1 MGILCENCIKICKF
15 DCLDQYS
22 GKNIGDFGCT
32 NIQIAG
38 VQFLSIWCVVPGTGH
53 LSHFCSELNV
63 QAGPGNLTFSG
74 GVTSNNCSS
83 SRSSSIRSPSTA
95 SQTVNL
101 DQSILIDGK
110 PPVRTFPVA
119 DQSVTV
125 TANLTHESCDSE
137 RSTPKDI
144 KNSILHASGNS
155 QSILTT
161 TDSNITLWQFLLEL
175 LLKGDHTD
183 LIQWT
188 NQQGEFKLLDAEAVA
203 RLWGQR
209 KSKPHMN
216 YDKLSRALRYYY
228 DKNII
233 KKVIG
238 QKFVY
243 RFVTFPEGCTPDA
256 LQCAIARDVDGI
268 ATDCSATADCHSLM
282 RSSSSPAVPTSAI
295 PGSGVIDAQTMQ
307 AICISNMNAS
317 PSASTK
323 NAESNGGLEVAADS
337 VFTTM
342 SGGDTAAVMRTTM
355 NTITTATVAV
365 TPDFSAIP
373 STSGQCSYGG
383 VSVSCSPPC
392 GFQNAINANADVG
405 VICRKRKTP
414 MFSCSAPETVTT
426 MASSSSS
433 SSTLSS
439 SNMPL
444 SKSLSYPS
452 NPSAA
457 ITDGRSGTHGTQI
470 PSLKRVKPRPLNLS
484 ATAAFS
490 NGPELSSSS
499 SSSNN
504 LLVPSP
510 FFLHNNTGNAYT
522 NTSPLVT
529 QFSQLYAAASLSAG
543 LCPTSPFTSLLT
555 TAAVSPMLGALGSPM
570 AASKLTPT
578 TASLQQ
584 PIFQFPPNPSH
595 MAAMATAAMMSPLM
609 PFLGAAMNLNGNS
622 CPTYGRSNFVSRSP
636 ESLKTPVV
644 PFPKDF

>member
-1 MGILCENCIKICKF
+1 
-15 DCLDQYS
+15 
-22 GKNIGDFGCT
+22 
-32 NIQIAG
+32 
-38 VQFLSIWCVVPGTGH
+38 
-53 LSHFCSELNV
+53 
-63 QAGPGNLTFSG
+63 
-74 GVTSNNCSS
+74 
-83 SRSSSIRSPSTA
+83 
-95 SQTVNL
+95 
-101 DQSILIDGK
+101 
-110 PPVRTFPVA
+110 
-119 DQSVTV
+119 
-125 TANLTHESCDSE
+125 
-137 RSTPKDI
+137 
-144 KNSILHASGNS
+144 
-155 QSILTT
+155 
-161 TDSNITLWQFLLEL
+161 
-175 LLKGDHTD
+175 
-183 LIQWT
+183 
-188 NQQGEFKLLDAEAVA
+188 
-203 RLWGQR
+203 
-209 KSKPHMN
+209 MN

-256 LQCAIARDVDGI
+256 LQCTIARDTDGMS
-268 ATDCSATADCHSLM
+268 TDCVVAADCHGLM
-282 RSSSSPAVPTSAI
+282 RSSSSPAVPSSVV
-295 PGSGVIDAQTMQ
+295 PGSGAIDAQAMQ
-307 AICISNMNAS
+307 AICMPNMSAS

-323 NAESNGGLEVAADS
+323 NGESNGGLEATTESVLTSVSGDTPAVRTAMNTTTTTAAAAVAAL
-337 VFTTM
+337 
-342 SGGDTAAVMRTTM
+342 
-355 NTITTATVAV
+355 
-365 TPDFSAIP
+365 DFSPVP
-373 STSGQCSYGG
+373 STSGQCSFNG
-383 VSVSCSPPC
+383 VSANCSPPS
-392 GFQNAINANADVG
+392 GYQNAINANVDSG

-414 MFSCSAPETVTT
+414 MFSCSAPETITT
-426 MASSSSS
+426 VASPS
-433 SSTLSS
+433 SSTVPSS
-439 SNMPL
+439 IMPL

-452 NPSAA
+452 NPSAT
-457 ITDGRSGTHGTQI
+457 ITDSRSGTHGTQI

-490 NGPELSSSS
+490 NGSELSSS

-578 TASLQQ
+578 TANLQQ

-609 PFLGAAMNLNGNS
+609 PFLGAAMNLNGNG

>member
-1 MGILCENCIKICKF
+1 MDLFRRGTRSGDKSLSAATIL
-15 DCLDQYS
+15 LHSTPLPSYS
-22 GKNIGDFGCT
+22 
-32 NIQIAG
+32 
-38 VQFLSIWCVVPGTGH
+38 
-53 LSHFCSELNV
+53 
-63 QAGPGNLTFSG
+63 QAGPGNLTFSS
-74 GVTSNNCSS
+74 GVTSSNTSN
-83 SRSSSIRSPSTA
+83 SRSNSSSIRSPSTT
-95 SQTVNL
+95 SQHTIVNL
-101 DQSILIDGK
+101 DQNNLLIDGK
-110 PPVRTFPVA
+110 PPVLTFPVA

-125 TANLTHESCDSE
+125 AANLTHESCDSE
-137 RSTPKDI
+137 RSTPKDV
-144 KNSILHASGNS
+144 KSNILQPSSNT
-155 QSILTT
+155 QSLLAT

-175 LLKGDHTD
+175 LLKGEHTD

-256 LQCAIARDVDGI
+256 LQFAIARDVDGI
-268 ATDCSATADCHSLM
+268 STDCTATADCHGLM
-282 RSSSSPAVPTSAI
+282 RSSSSPAVPSSVI
-295 PGSGVIDAQTMQ
+295 PTSGVIDAQAMQ
-307 AICISNMNAS
+307 AICISNMSGS
-317 PSASTK
+317 PSARQAIIFTK
-323 NAESNGGLEVAADS
+323 NAESNGGLEGTTDS
-337 VFTTM
+337 VLTSMGGSDT
-342 SGGDTAAVMRTTM
+342 SGMRTTM
-355 NTITTATVAV
+355 NTTTTTAAAVTVAV
-365 TPDFSAIP
+365 AGQDFSAVP

-392 GFQNAINANADVG
+392 GFQNPISANGGDVG

-414 MFSCSAPETVTT
+414 MFSCSAPEATTTT
-426 MASSSSS
+426 MASSP
-433 SSTLSS
+433 SSTVPS

-457 ITDGRSGTHGTQI
+457 IADGRSGTHGTQI

-490 NGPELSSSS
+490 NGTELSSSSS

-609 PFLGAAMNLNGNS
+609 PFLGAAMNLNGNG

>member
-1 MGILCENCIKICKF
+1 MEYDGDDDNDNDDDDDDDGDDNNDDDGDDDDDDDDEEEGRKRNGKKGTLKPAFVSVILP
-15 DCLDQYS
+15 S
-22 GKNIGDFGCT
+22 
-32 NIQIAG
+32 
-38 VQFLSIWCVVPGTGH
+38 VPGSTP
-53 LSHFCSELNV
+53 SV
-63 QAGPGNLTFSG
+63 QAGPGSLTFSS
-74 GVTSNNCSS
+74 GVTSSSSSS
-83 SRSSSIRSPSTA
+83 SRSSSIRSPSIT
-95 SQTVNL
+95 SQAVNL

-110 PPVRTFPVA
+110 PPVITFPITE
-119 DQSVTV
+119 QSISVT
-125 TANLTHESCDSE
+125 TSLTHESCDSE

-144 KNSILHASGNS
+144 KNSILQSSSNNS
-155 QSILTT
+155 QSILATT

-175 LLKGDHTD
+175 LLKGEHND

-256 LQCAIARDVDGI
+256 LQCAIARDTDGI
-268 ATDCSATADCHSLM
+268 MQADCTTTADCHGLM
-282 RSSSSPAVPTSAI
+282 RSSSSPVVPSSVV
-295 PGSGVIDAQTMQ
+295 PGSGVTDAQTMQ
-307 AICISNMNAS
+307 AICISNMSAS

-323 NAESNGGLEVAADS
+323 NAECNSALEA
-337 VFTTM
+337 TTTIALN
-342 SGGDTAAVMRTTM
+342 SIGDAPGVKTTM
-355 NTITTATVAV
+355 NTTTVAATVA
-365 TPDFSAIP
+365 DFSAIP
-373 STSGQCSYGG
+373 STSGQCSYNGT
-383 VSVSCSPPC
+383 SISSPPSS
-392 GFQNAINANADVG
+392 FQSTISGNADVG

-414 MFSCSAPETVTT
+414 MFSCSAPETTT
-426 MASSSSS
+426 TTT
-433 SSTLSS
+433 SSTSSTASS

-452 NPSAA
+452 NPSATV
-457 ITDGRSGTHGTQI
+457 TDGRNGTHGTQI

-490 NGPELSSSS
+490 NGSELS

-578 TASLQQ
+578 TTSLQQ

-609 PFLGAAMNLNGNS
+609 PFLGAAMNLNSNG
-622 CPTYGRSNFVSRSP
+622 CPTYSRNSFVSRSP

>member
-1 MGILCENCIKICKF
+1 MLKPAFVSN
-15 DCLDQYS
+15 DCSLPRLLS
-22 GKNIGDFGCT
+22 H
-32 NIQIAG
+32 
-38 VQFLSIWCVVPGTGH
+38 QFLFTILMIMLSSGDHETIIISIIPVFFLPVFRERRRKRKRK
-53 LSHFCSELNV
+53 S
-63 QAGPGNLTFSG
+63 QAGPGNLTFSC
-74 GVTSNNCSS
+74 GVTSTNSS
-83 SRSSSIRSPSTA
+83 SSCSSSSIRSPSTT

-101 DQSILIDGK
+101 DQGILIDRK
-110 PPVRTFPVA
+110 PPVITFPVT

-125 TANLTHESCDSE
+125 TANHTHESCDSE

-144 KNSILHASGNS
+144 KSNNNLLQSSTNQ
-155 QSILTT
+155 QSILATA
-161 TDSNITLWQFLLEL
+161 DSNITLWQFLLEL
-175 LLKGDHTD
+175 LLKGEHTD

-256 LQCAIARDVDGI
+256 LQCAITRDVDGMQSDS
-268 ATDCSATADCHSLM
+268 TPTADCHGLM
-282 RSSSSPAVPTSAI
+282 RSSSSPVVPSSVV
-295 PGSGVIDAQTMQ
+295 PNSGVIDAQAMQ
-307 AICISNMNAS
+307 TICISNMSAS

-323 NAESNGGLEVAADS
+323 NAESNGGLEAA
-337 VFTTM
+337 TTDNGLTAIG
-342 SGGDTAAVMRTTM
+342 GGDTTVMRATM
-355 NTITTATVAV
+355 NTTATGTAAV
-365 TPDFSAIP
+365 TGSDFSPVP
-373 STSGQCSYGG
+373 STSGQCSYNG
-383 VSVSCSPPC
+383 VSVSCSPPN
-392 GFQNAINANADVG
+392 GFPNAITANGDVG
-405 VICRKRKTP
+405 GVVCRKRKTP
-414 MFSCSAPETVTT
+414 MFSCSAPETTTT
-426 MASSSSS
+426 MASSPC
-433 SSTLSS
+433 STIPS

-452 NPSAA
+452 NPSAT
-457 ITDGRSGTHGTQI
+457 ITDNRSGTHGTQI

-490 NGPELSSSS
+490 NGSEL
-499 SSSNN
+499 SSNN

-609 PFLGAAMNLNGNS
+609 PFLGAAMNLNGNG

>member
-1 MGILCENCIKICKF
+1 
-15 DCLDQYS
+15 Q
-22 GKNIGDFGCT
+22 
-32 NIQIAG
+32 
-38 VQFLSIWCVVPGTGH
+38 V
-53 LSHFCSELNV
+53 
-63 QAGPGNLTFSG
+63 GPGNLTFSS
-74 GVTSNNCSS
+74 GVTNSSNNN
-83 SRSSSIRSPSTA
+83 SSSIRSPP
-95 SQTVNL
+95 QTVNL
-101 DQSILIDGK
+101 DQAILIDRK
-110 PPVRTFPVA
+110 PPVITFPVA
-119 DQSVTV
+119 DQSVTIA
-125 TANLTHESCDSE
+125 TNHTHESCDSE

-144 KNSILHASGNS
+144 KSSINLLQPSSNQ
-155 QSILTT
+155 QSVLST

-175 LLKGDHTD
+175 LLKGEHSD

-256 LQCAIARDVDGI
+256 LQCTIARDVDGI
-268 ATDCSATADCHSLM
+268 PTDCTATADCHGLM
-282 RSSSSPAVPTSAI
+282 RSSSSPVVPSSVI
-295 PGSGVIDAQTMQ
+295 PNSGVIDTQSMQTV
-307 AICISNMNAS
+307 CISNMSTS

-323 NAESNGGLEVAADS
+323 NGENNGGLEATAIDTGLTS
-337 VFTTM
+337 I
-342 SGGDTAAVMRTTM
+342 GGDTAVVRTTM
-355 NTITTATVAV
+355 NTTTTATAGAIEAA
-365 TPDFSAIP
+365 DFSAIP
-373 STSGQCSYGG
+373 STSGQCSYNGIA
-383 VSVSCSPPC
+383 VSCSTPS
-392 GFQNAINANADVG
+392 GFQNPINANADVG

-414 MFSCSAPETVTT
+414 MFSCSAPETTTT
-426 MASSSSS
+426 MASSP
-433 SSTLSS
+433 SSTISS

-452 NPSAA
+452 NPSAT
-457 ITDGRSGTHGTQI
+457 ITDSRSGTHGTQI

-490 NGPELSSSS
+490 NGSEL
-499 SSSNN
+499 SSNN

-609 PFLGAAMNLNGNS
+609 PFLGAAMNLNSNG

>member
-1 MGILCENCIKICKF
+1 
-15 DCLDQYS
+15 
-22 GKNIGDFGCT
+22 
-32 NIQIAG
+32 
-38 VQFLSIWCVVPGTGH
+38 
-53 LSHFCSELNV
+53 
-63 QAGPGNLTFSG
+63 
-74 GVTSNNCSS
+74 
-83 SRSSSIRSPSTA
+83 
-95 SQTVNL
+95 
-101 DQSILIDGK
+101 
-110 PPVRTFPVA
+110 
-119 DQSVTV
+119 
-125 TANLTHESCDSE
+125 
-137 RSTPKDI
+137 
-144 KNSILHASGNS
+144 
-155 QSILTT
+155 
-161 TDSNITLWQFLLEL
+161 
-175 LLKGDHTD
+175 
-183 LIQWT
+183 
-188 NQQGEFKLLDAEAVA
+188 
-203 RLWGQR
+203 
-209 KSKPHMN
+209 
-216 YDKLSRALRYYY
+216 
-228 DKNII
+228 
-233 KKVIG
+233 
-238 QKFVY
+238 
-243 RFVTFPEGCTPDA
+243 
-256 LQCAIARDVDGI
+256 
-268 ATDCSATADCHSLM
+268 M
-282 RSSSSPAVPTSAI
+282 RSSSSPAVPSSVI

-307 AICISNMNAS
+307 AICISNMSAS

-323 NAESNGGLEVAADS
+323 NAESNVGLEVTTDS
-337 VFTTM
+337 VLT
-342 SGGDTAAVMRTTM
+342 SIDGSDTPGMRTTM
-355 NTITTATVAV
+355 NTTTGAAVAV
-365 TPDFSAIP
+365 AAPDFSSIP

-392 GFQNAINANADVG
+392 GGAYPNAINTNADVG

-414 MFSCSAPETVTT
+414 MFSCSAPETTTT
-426 MASSSSS
+426 MVSSP
-433 SSTLSS
+433 SSTLPS

-452 NPSAA
+452 NPSAT
-457 ITDGRSGTHGTQI
+457 ITDSRSETHGTQI

-490 NGPELSSSS
+490 NGSELSSSSS

-555 TAAVSPMLGALGSPM
+555 TAVSPMLGALGSPM

-609 PFLGAAMNLNGNS
+609 PFLGAAMNLNGNG

>member
-1 MGILCENCIKICKF
+1 MKLLRMIRV
-15 DCLDQYS
+15 S
-22 GKNIGDFGCT
+22 
-32 NIQIAG
+32 
-38 VQFLSIWCVVPGTGH
+38 PGTVDSPLQSAT
-53 LSHFCSELNV
+53 LSMFRCLFILQLSN

-74 GVTSNNCSS
+74 GVTSSNSS
-83 SRSSSIRSPSTA
+83 NSRSSSIQSPLTT
-95 SQTVNL
+95 SQTVSL
-101 DQSILIDGK
+101 DQNVLTDGK
-110 PPVRTFPVA
+110 PPVITFPVLE
-119 DQSVTV
+119 QSVT
-125 TANLTHESCDSE
+125 ASLTHENCDSE

-144 KNSILHASGNS
+144 KNSILQPSSNP
-155 QSILTT
+155 QSILAT

-175 LLKGDHTD
+175 LLKGEHTD

-256 LQCAIARDVDGI
+256 LQCAIARDVD
-268 ATDCSATADCHSLM
+268 ADCHGLM
-282 RSSSSPAVPTSAI
+282 RSSSSPIVASSVVA
-295 PGSGVIDAQTMQ
+295 GSGVIGAQAMQ

-323 NAESNGGLEVAADS
+323 NGENNGGLEATPDS
-337 VFTTM
+337 VLT
-342 SGGDTAAVMRTTM
+342 SINGDTRTTIN
-355 NTITTATVAV
+355 NTTTV
-365 TPDFSAIP
+365 TAAPDFSPIP
-373 STSGQCSYGG
+373 STSGQCPYSC
-383 VSVSCSPPC
+383 VSVSCSPPS
-392 GFQNAINANADVG
+392 GLQNAINTNADAG

-414 MFSCSAPETVTT
+414 MFSCSAPETTTTVT
-426 MASSSSS
+426 SPS
-433 SSTLSS
+433 SSTVPSS
-439 SNMPL
+439 IIPL

-452 NPSAA
+452 NPPAT
-457 ITDGRSGTHGTQI
+457 ITDRGSGTHGTQI

-490 NGPELSSSS
+490 NGSELSS

-504 LLVPSP
+504 LLVLSP

-578 TASLQQ
+578 TAGLQQ

-609 PFLGAAMNLNGNS
+609 PFLGAAMNLNGNG
-622 CPTYGRSNFVSRSP
+622 CPTYGRNNFVSRSP

-644 PFPKDF
+644 PAEWVRLLCSLESPVTPHKETFSTTTQCRDG